1 MFKNIRLLLG
11 STVCL
16 ILIVQSFTYLFKS
29 ICWTYFLGWALLVRS
44 KKRHGSFKRDFPD
57 SSIAGKKPD
66 FLGQDASTTSG
77 SIRRELLSGIC

>member
-29 ICWTYFLGWALLVRS
+29 ICWTYFPGWALLVRS

-57 SSIAGKKPD
+57 SSIAGKKP
-66 FLGQDASTTSG
+66 
-77 SIRRELLSGIC
+77 RPV